1 MKSEGR
7 LLCPLKRNSMTI
19 FTVLELSDQS
29 WYGARLY
36 QVHNFRMAENLAKIV
51 GDDIQKGQKCEDMKK
66 LNDLRDINIVPIN

>member
-1 MKSEGR
+1 MKSEWR

-29 WYGARLY
+29 WYDAGLY
-36 QVHNFRMAENLAKIV
+36 QVHNFWMAENLAKIV